1 MPGLPPPSPPAGCS
15 GAGSTWTS
23 SRWGDTQLPLTPTH
37 LSLTPTQL
45 SLTPTHL
52 PLTPTQLP
60 LTHTQLPLT
69 APSHTYIHTFFCQAK
84 KILGYQTNVRVG
96 EMSFDDL
103 QRKFIDKMQK
113 EKERS
118 QREKE
123 RNMNS
128 NEVMSFSLSLSGIVS
143 KCLFSC
149 LSLFP
154 ISRN

>member
-1 MPGLPPPSPPAGCS
+1 
-15 GAGSTWTS
+15 
-23 SRWGDTQLPLTPTH
+23 
-37 LSLTPTQL
+37 
-45 SLTPTHL
+45 
-52 PLTPTQLP
+52 
-60 LTHTQLPLT
+60 
-69 APSHTYIHTFFCQAK
+69 
-84 KILGYQTNVRVG
+84 
-96 EMSFDDL
+96 MSFDDL